1 MSKLTLQDIEKTAV
15 QVLEQT
21 GKHSPQII
29 VETPQGV
36 VMVVLCFRNQDEK
49 HKMHESIRALVK
61 RSEVDSYFYVAE
73 AWMAKQT
80 KDNPVMSP
88 SRCVDRHEV
97 LMIAEFRRDG
107 SGESIMREFKRKDD
121 SIVWK
126 AREVQR
132 NNEASSFLDFF
143 SDPNKVRRRVDE
155 DTFRHN
161 KEYAENF
168 ASQLFKKYGA
178 EFEKYVQVK
187 DEVAL
192 RELLAKIQREMDAE
206 ITRLNLMRLEDVEA
220 ENDEDKS

>member
-1 MSKLTLQDIEKTAV
+1 
-15 QVLEQT
+15 
-21 GKHSPQII
+21 
-29 VETPQGV
+29 
-36 VMVVLCFRNQDEK
+36 
-49 HKMHESIRALVK
+49 
-61 RSEVDSYFYVAE
+61 
-73 AWMAKQT
+73 
-80 KDNPVMSP
+80 
-88 SRCVDRHEV
+88 
-97 LMIAEFRRDG
+97 
-107 SGESIMREFKRKDD
+107 MREFKRKDD
-121 SIVWK
+121 SIVLK